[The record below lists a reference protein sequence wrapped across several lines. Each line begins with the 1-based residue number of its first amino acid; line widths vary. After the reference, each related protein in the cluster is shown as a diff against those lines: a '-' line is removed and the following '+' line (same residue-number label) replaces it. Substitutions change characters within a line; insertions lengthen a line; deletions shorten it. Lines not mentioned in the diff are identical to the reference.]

1 MLQLTERM
9 ASLDIFE
16 TDLEE
21 SFVRGSGPGGQKVNK
36 TSSCVYIKHIPS
48 GLEVKCQRTR
58 SREQNRRL
66 ARIELCDRIE
76 EQRLGLM
83 SARKREQAKIRK
95 QKQRRSRRTQ
105 EKILA
110 SKRERGSLKKL
121 RKPPE

>member
-9 ASLDIFE
+9 ASLGIFE
-16 TDLEE
+16 ADLEE

-66 ARIELCDRIE
+66 ARLELCDRIE
-76 EQRLGLM
+76 AQRLGQL

-110 SKRERGSLKKL
+110 SKRERSSLKKL